1 MFKYLF
7 SLLFLTI
14 LFSACTLDINHADT
28 IYYNA
33 TIYTVDSVNSVAEAV
48 AVKDG
53 KIIAVGDFNSIKMYQ
68 GEGTILQDLEGLTM
82 IPGFI
87 ESHAHLLGLGKQAR
101 QLNLMNVKSYEE
113 MVAAVAQ
120 AAQNTPKGEW
130 ILGRG
135 WHQSKWDSMPSE
147 TVTGYQTHEA
157 LSKISPDHPVMLV
170 HASGHALMANAK
182 AMELAKVNLELDFGE
197 DGEII
202 RYPDGSPTGIFTE
215 NAMEIIQAQVPQDDP
230 ESLYKDL
237 KAAIAECLKYGIT
250 SFQDAG
256 SDAQAIEIY
265 RRAIEEGEMQLR
277 LWAMLSFSNYDQPAE
292 GHDPFL
298 EEWFKKGPEIG
309 DWLTIRAVKLYADG
323 ALGSRGAWMIDEYS
337 DRAGH
342 YGNPT
347 LPVDIIDQMAKKGLK
362 HGFQICTHAIG
373 DRANR
378 EVLDAYGRAFAE
390 YPEITDHRFRI
401 EHAQHIDPSDISKFK
416 EYGVIASV
424 QAIHFASD
432 RPWAISR
439 IGQLR
444 IAMGAYRWRQ
454 LLESGAKV
462 INGTD
467 APVEPVDPIPC
478 FYTTVTRKTR
488 AGDALETDQKLSRTQ
503 ALRTYTIDAAYGA
516 FQEKEKGSIEVG
528 KFADFTI
535 LSQDIMKVPEDEIL
549 NTKVVQTIVGGEL
562 KYEER

>member
-1 MFKYLF
+1 MRNIYIFLMSLMLF
-7 SLLFLTI
+7 T
-14 LFSACTLDINHADT
+14 ACSLDINYADT

-33 TIYTVDSVNSVAEAV
+33 TIYTMDSLNTVAEAV

-53 KIIAVGDFNSIKMYQ
+53 NILAVGDFKTLKVYQ
-68 GEGTILQDLEGLTM
+68 GEATNLQNLDGLTM

-87 ESHAHLLGLGKQAR
+87 ESHAHLLGVGKQAR
-101 QLNLMNVKSYEE
+101 QLNLLQTKSYEE
-113 MVAAVAQ
+113 VISMVAK
-120 AAQNTPKGEW
+120 AAQSTPKGEW

-135 WHQSKWDSMPSE
+135 WHQSKWDSMPDE
-147 TVTGYQTHEA
+147 IITGYQTHEL
-157 LSKISPDHPVMLV
+157 LSQISPDHPVMLM

-182 AMELAKVNLELDFGE
+182 AMEVAKVNPEIDFGK

-202 RYPDGSPTGIFTE
+202 RYSDGEPTGIFTE
-215 NAMEIIQAQVPQDDP
+215 NAMEIIKSQIPEDDP

-256 SDAQAIEIY
+256 SDAQAIKIY
-265 RRAIEEGEMQLR
+265 RKAIQEEEMDLR
-277 LWAMLSFSNYDQPAE
+277 LWAMLSFSNYDQPEE

-298 EEWFKKGPEIG
+298 EEWFAKGPEIG

-347 LPVDIIDQMAKKGLK
+347 LPVEIIEDMAKKGLE
-362 HGFQICTHAIG
+362 HGFQVCTHAIG

-378 EVLDAYGRAFAE
+378 EVLDAYARAFAA
-390 YPEITDHRFRI
+390 YPDLKDHRFRI

-432 RPWAISR
+432 RPWAMSR

-467 APVEPVDPIPC
+467 APVEPVNPIPC

-488 AGDALETDQKLSRTQ
+488 QGDALETDQKLSRTQ
-503 ALRTYTIDAAYGA
+503 ALRTYTLDAAYGA
-516 FQEKEKGSIEVG
+516 FQEDEKGSIEVG
-528 KFADFTI
+528 KFADFTV
-535 LSQDIMKVPEDEIL
+535 LSQDIMKVPEEEIL
-549 NTKVVQTIVGGEL
+549 DTKVVQTIVGGVL

>member
-1 MFKYLF
+1 MRNIYTFLM
-7 SLLFLTI
+7 SLM
-14 LFSACTLDINHADT
+14 LFSACSLDINYADT

-33 TIYTVDSVNSVAEAV
+33 TIYTMDSLNTVAEAV

-53 KIIAVGDFNSIKMYQ
+53 RIIAVGDFKTLKVYQ
-68 GEGTILQDLEGLTM
+68 GEATTLQDLEGLTM

-101 QLNLMNVKSYEE
+101 ELNLLQTKSYEE
-113 MVAAVAQ
+113 IISMVAEATQ
-120 AAQNTPKGEW
+120 SIPKGEW

-135 WHQSKWDSMPSE
+135 WHQSKWDSMPE
-147 TVTGYQTHEA
+147 QTITGYQTHEL
-157 LSKISPDHPVMLV
+157 LSQISPDHPVMLM

-182 AMELAKVNLELDFGE
+182 AMELAKLNPEIDFGE
-197 DGEII
+197 EGEII
-202 RYPDGSPTGIFTE
+202 RHPNGDPTGIFTE
-215 NAMEIIQAQVPQDDP
+215 NAMQVINSQVPKDNP

-256 SDAQAIEIY
+256 SNAQAINLY
-265 RRAIEEGEMQLR
+265 RKAIKEKEMDLR
-277 LWAMLSFSNYDQPAE
+277 LWAMLSFSNYDQPEE

-298 EEWFKKGPEIG
+298 EEWFAKGPEIG

-347 LPVDIIDQMAKKGLK
+347 LPVEIIEDMAKKGLK
-362 HGFQICTHAIG
+362 NGFQVCTHAIG

-378 EVLDAYGRAFAE
+378 EVLDAYGRAFNA
-390 YPEITDHRFRI
+390 YPDILDHRFRI

-432 RPWAISR
+432 RPWAMSR

-467 APVEPVDPIPC
+467 APVEPVNPIPC

-488 AGDALETDQKLSRTQ
+488 QGDALETDQKLSRTQ

-516 FQEKEKGSIEVG
+516 FQENEKGSIEAG
-528 KFADFTI
+528 KFADFTV
-535 LSQDIMKVPEDEIL
+535 LSQDIMKVPEKEIL
-549 NTKVVQTIVGGEL
+549 DTKVVQTIVGGEL